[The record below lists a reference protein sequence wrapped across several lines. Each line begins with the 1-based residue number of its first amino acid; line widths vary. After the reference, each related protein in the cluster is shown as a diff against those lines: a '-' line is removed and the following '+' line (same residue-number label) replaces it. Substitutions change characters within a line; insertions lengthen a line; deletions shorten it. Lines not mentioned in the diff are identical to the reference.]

1 MPVAISIHYNALWKR
16 SRRRR
21 AYRLSMS
28 NSDPAPRALR
38 LELALES
45 GLALPDHGPIAV
57 FHPHAGEYFSPLPQD
72 RVQIITPHAPDH
84 QAFSAQGYTSLRAP
98 SGRYSA
104 SVVCLPRSRAEARDL
119 IATACS
125 VTDGPIIIDG
135 QKYDG
140 IDAMLRELR
149 GRVDLS
155 DSLAKGHGKI
165 AWFSALDANF
175 DDWRAEPGECV
186 DADGRAFA
194 TLPGTFSA
202 DGIDPA
208 SALLAQSLPTGLK
221 GVAADFG
228 AGWGYLAAQLL
239 SAAPGLSAVHLIE
252 SDARALD
259 CARQNVTDPRAQF
272 HWADATTPLPRLL
285 FDVVIM
291 NPPFHS
297 GREARPQLGAAFIRA
312 AAAMLKPSG
321 QLWLVA
327 NRHLPYEATLTAV
340 FRKHTEL
347 PGAPGFKLYHA
358 EGPIK
363 QAPPSAKRPRTTPRS
378 GRRA

>member
-1 MPVAISIHYNALWKR
+1 
-16 SRRRR
+16 
-21 AYRLSMS
+21 MS

-45 GLALPDHGPIAV
+45 GLIVPDDGPIAI
-57 FHPHAGEYFSPLPQD
+57 FHPQAGEHFGPLPRD

-84 QAFSAQGYTSLRAP
+84 LAFAAQGLSCTRAP

-104 SVVCLPRSRAEARDL
+104 AMICLPRSRAEGRDL
-119 IATACS
+119 IATAAAL
-125 VTDGPIIIDG
+125 TDGPIIIDG
-135 QKYDG
+135 QKHDG
-140 IDAMLRELR
+140 VEATLRDVRER
-149 GRVDLS
+149 ADLS
-155 DSLAKGHGKI
+155 EPVSKGHGKI
-165 AWFSALDANF
+165 AWFTATGTEF
-175 DDWRAEPGECV
+175 DDWRAQPGQCT
-186 DADGRAFA
+186 DAEGHSFV

-202 DGIDPA
+202 DGIDPG
-208 SALLAQSLPTGLK
+208 SALLAQALPSGLK
-221 GVAADFG
+221 GIAADFG
-228 AGWGYLAAQLL
+228 AGWGYLSAQLL
-239 SAAPGLSAVHLIE
+239 ETAPGLSAVHLIE

-285 FDVVIM
+285 VDVVIM

-327 NRHLPYEATLTAV
+327 NRHLPYESTLAST

-358 EGPIK
+358 EGPVK
-363 QAPPSAKRPRTTPRS
+363 QTAQSGKRTKTVHRS